1 MIWGALLGGLIGAG
15 ISGFLTYL
23 GLRRTRQASDAEA
36 FGPAVLLLDRFQ
48 PDRVMFSISR
58 DPEEEAA
65 KWADVPQQVE
75 TARGRLLVV
84 RSGHPRRRVRNL
96 AHAAQSK
103 IASTYTASRWQVAD
117 MLANRD
123 NPEWVTHFRKTHAEA
138 QQAMDDLIEAN
149 FAWGPRWK
157 WWSRS

>member
-58 DPEEEAA
+58 DP
-65 KWADVPQQVE
+65 KRPS
-75 TARGRLLVV
+75 GRTCLNRSRRLAGDYSSSGLVTLDGV
-84 RSGHPRRRVRNL
+84 SVTS

>member
-58 DPEEEAA
+58 DP
-65 KWADVPQQVE
+65 KRPS
-75 TARGRLLVV
+75 GRTCLNRSRRLAGDHSSSGLVTLDGV
-84 RSGHPRRRVRNL
+84 SVTSPMPRRARSPAPTPLRGG
-96 AHAAQSK
+96 
-103 IASTYTASRWQVAD
+103 RWRTCWRTETTP
-117 MLANRD
+117 N
-123 NPEWVTHFRKTHAEA
+123 
-138 QQAMDDLIEAN
+138 
-149 FAWGPRWK
+149 G
-157 WWSRS
+157 